1 MVMVN
6 RNDQAVSPAWRV
18 VSVPVATVWTSPSS
32 PRALDEPA
40 LAGFAPSEL
49 GSRKREAKGQSDS
62 GNPLEMGTDSG
73 FARGSGIEAWLAAMT
88 VPDKLDL
95 CAANRLQTQALYGT
109 PVLAYEEQDGWSRVA
124 IPGQL
129 SPKDENGYPGWIPA
143 EQLLPLSE
151 EEARRLLD
159 SGGSVPGAAAV
170 SASAIVTAPTT
181 GLELLSSSA
190 KMRISF
196 LTRLPLATEEERG
209 TVLEVEPGDGVQA
222 VPGFQAESVAGP
234 DAGAFPQA
242 GSVPRDGVEAGA
254 NSREDSFVVVQAPHG
269 LARIRR
275 ADVQV
280 AAEPGEYPAV
290 QPDGQNRGQAIVAQ
304 AKRFLGLPYL
314 WGGMSAWGYDCSGF
328 AHSMHLACGI
338 VIPRDASVQ
347 ALHGASIP
355 PEELQPGDLLFFAY
369 EQGKGRVHHVG
380 IYAGD
385 GHMIHSP
392 DSASSVE
399 LIPLKGYK
407 LADEHCVSR
416 RYWT

>member
-1 MVMVN
+1 MAD
-6 RNDQAVSPAWRV
+6 RDDQALFPAWRV

-32 PRALDEPA
+32 PRALDAPA
-40 LAGFAPSEL
+40 LAGFATGGP
-49 GSRKREAKGQSDS
+49 GVGKREVKGKTDL
-62 GNPLEMGTDSG
+62 GNPMEKETDPEDG
-73 FARGSGIEAWLAAMT
+73 RGSGIEAWIAAMT
-88 VPDKLDL
+88 VQDKLDL
-95 CAANRLQTQALYGT
+95 CEANRVQTQALYGT
-109 PVLAYEEQDGWSRVA
+109 PVLAYEELDGWSRIA
-124 IPGQL
+124 IPSQS
-129 SPKDENGYPGWIPA
+129 SPKDENGYPGWIPT
-143 EQLLPLSE
+143 EQLLKLSE
-151 EEARRLLD
+151 EEALRLLG
-159 SGGSVPGAAAV
+159 SGGSVPGAAAAP
-170 SASAIVTAPTT
+170 ASAIVTAHAAD
-181 GLELLSSSA
+181 LELLSSSA
-190 KMRISF
+190 KMSISF
-196 LTRLPLATEEERG
+196 LTKLPLAIGKERG
-209 TVLEVEPGDGVQA
+209 TGLEVESSDEAQA
-222 VPGFQAESVAGP
+222 APGFQAETVAGT

-242 GSVPRDGVEAGA
+242 ESVPKEGAEAGA
-254 NSREDSFVVVQAPHG
+254 DYREDSFVVVQTPHG
-269 LARIRR
+269 LARIKR

-280 AAEPGEYPAV
+280 AAEPGDYPESLAE
-290 QPDGQNRGQAIVAQ
+290 GRNKGQAIVAQ

-314 WGGMSAWGYDCSGF
+314 WGGTSAWGYDCSGF

-355 PEELQPGDLLFFAY
+355 REELQPGDLLFFAH

>member
-1 MVMVN
+1 MVD
-6 RNDQAVSPAWRV
+6 RDDQAVFPAWRV

-32 PRALDEPA
+32 PRALDAPA
-40 LAGFAPSEL
+40 LAGFAPSKP
-49 GSRKREAKGQSDS
+49 GSGKREAKDQSDS
-62 GNPLEMGTDSG
+62 GNPLEMETDPAI
-73 FARGSGIEAWLAAMT
+73 ARGNGIEAWLAAMT

-95 CAANRLQTQALYGT
+95 CAANRVQTQALYGT
-109 PVLAYEEQDGWSRVA
+109 PVLAYEEQDGWSRIA

-129 SPKDENGYPGWIPA
+129 SPKDENGYPGWIPT

-159 SGGSVPGAAAV
+159 SSGSVPGAAAV
-170 SASAIVTAPTT
+170 SASVIVTAPTT
-181 GLELLSSSA
+181 DLELLSSSA

-209 TVLEVEPGDGVQA
+209 TVIEVEPGDEAQA
-222 VPGFQAESVAGP
+222 VPGLQAETVAGP
-234 DAGAFPQA
+234 AAGDFPQA
-242 GSVPRDGVEAGA
+242 GGSPEEDVGTGA
-254 NSREDSFVVVQAPHG
+254 ADPREDPIIVVQTPHG

-280 AAEPGEYPAV
+280 VAEPGEYPAV
-290 QPDGQNRGQAIVAQ
+290 HADGQNRGQAIVAQ

>member
-1 MVMVN
+1 MAD
-6 RNDQAVSPAWRV
+6 RDDQALFPAWRV

-32 PRALDEPA
+32 PRALDAPA

-49 GSRKREAKGQSDS
+49 EREAKDQSDS
-62 GNPLEMGTDSG
+62 GNPLEMESDPGI
-73 FARGSGIEAWLAAMT
+73 ARGSGIEVWLAAMT

-95 CAANRLQTQALYGT
+95 CAANRVQTQALYGT
-109 PVLAYEEQDGWSRVA
+109 PVLAYEEQDGWSMVA

-129 SPKDENGYPGWIPA
+129 SPKDENGYPGWIPT

-151 EEARRLLD
+151 EEVRRLLD
-159 SGGSVPGAAAV
+159 SSGNVPGAAAAP
-170 SASAIVTAPTT
+170 ASAIVTAPTT
-181 GLELLSSSA
+181 DLEMLSSSA

-222 VPGFQAESVAGP
+222 VPGFQAETGAIP
-234 DAGAFPQA
+234 DVGALSHT
-242 GSVPRDGVEAGA
+242 GSPSKGGVEAGA
-254 NSREDSFVVVQAPHG
+254 DYRRDAFVVVQTPHG

-280 AAEPGEYPAV
+280 VAEPGEYPGSRA
-290 QPDGQNRGQAIVAQ
+290 DEQNRGQAIVSQ

-328 AHSMHLACGI
+328 AHSMLLACGI

-407 LADEHCVSR
+407 LADEHCVTR

>member
-1 MVMVN
+1 MAD
-6 RNDQAVSPAWRV
+6 RDDQAVSPAWRV

-32 PRALDEPA
+32 PRALDAPA
-40 LAGFAPSEL
+40 LAGFAPSEP
-49 GSRKREAKGQSDS
+49 GSGKREATDPSDS
-62 GNPLEMGTDSG
+62 GNPLEMETDPAN
-73 FARGSGIEAWLAAMT
+73 ARGSGIEPWLAAMT
-88 VPDKLDL
+88 VSDKLDL
-95 CAANRLQTQALYGT
+95 CAANRVQTQALYGT
-109 PVLAYEEQDGWSRVA
+109 AVLVYEEQDGWSRVA
-124 IPGQL
+124 IPGQI
-129 SPKDENGYPGWIPA
+129 SPKDENGYPGWIPT

-151 EEARRLLD
+151 EKAHRLLD
-159 SGGSVPGAAAV
+159 SGGNVPGAAAAP
-170 SASAIVTAPTT
+170 ASAIVTAPTT
-181 GLELLSSSA
+181 DLELLSSSA
-190 KMRISF
+190 KLRISF

-209 TVLEVEPGDGVQA
+209 TVPEVEPGDGVQA
-222 VPGFQAESVAGP
+222 VKGLQAETVAGP
-234 DAGAFPQA
+234 AAGAFPQA
-242 GSVPRDGVEAGA
+242 GSVPRDGVGAGA
-254 NSREDSFVVVQAPHG
+254 DYRGDAFVVVQTPHG

-280 AAEPGEYPAV
+280 VAEPGEYPGSRA
-290 QPDGQNRGQAIVAQ
+290 DEQNRGKAIVAQ

>member
-1 MVMVN
+1 MADRDN
-6 RNDQAVSPAWRV
+6 LAVSPAWRV

-32 PRALDEPA
+32 PRALDAPA
-40 LAGFAPSEL
+40 LAGFAPSEP
-49 GSRKREAKGQSDS
+49 GVGKREAMGQSDS
-62 GNPLEMGTDSG
+62 GNALEMENDPGI
-73 FARGSGIEAWLAAMT
+73 ARGSGIQAWLAAMT

-95 CAANRLQTQALYGT
+95 CAGNRVQTQALYGT

-129 SPKDENGYPGWIPA
+129 SPKDENGYPGWIPT

-151 EEARRLLD
+151 EQALRLLD

-170 SASAIVTAPTT
+170 SASVIVTAPTT
-181 GLELLSSSA
+181 DLELLSSSA

-209 TVLEVEPGDGVQA
+209 TVLEVESGDEAQA
-222 VPGFQAESVAGP
+222 ETDFQAESVAGP

-242 GSVPRDGVEAGA
+242 GSVPIDGFGAGA
-254 NSREDSFVVVQAPHG
+254 NSRGDSFVVVQTPHG

-280 AAEPGEYPAV
+280 VAEPGEYPAV
-290 QPDGQNRGQAIVAQ
+290 HPDGQNKGQAIVAQ